1 MRLGVGAYLAA
12 GIGLALAV
20 PMMMTWERPP
30 MDTEQVGF
38 RGTAMEQITN
48 PRILKAKQA
57 ATTIPEA
64 SDQAETGGQKASEI
78 YQNVKVLG
86 DLNEAQFTRLMLA
99 ITEWVSPE
107 EGCNYCH
114 NEENLADD
122 SVYTKVVARKMLQMT
137 ANINSQWK
145 PHVADTGVTCY
156 TCHRGQPVP
165 KNTWAMNPGNLPET
179 GGWNAS
185 RMGQNLASKE
195 VGTTSMHYDP
205 FTDLLSKSQPIRVAA
220 QTALPEGHVSSN
232 QATEKT
238 YSLMMHFS
246 QSLAVNCTFCH
257 NSRNFSDWTQSP
269 PTRVKAWHGI
279 EMVSHVNKNYM
290 DTLADVFPDNRKG
303 PKGDVLKANC
313 ATCHQG
319 ANKPLYGA
327 QMLKDYIVELSAAK
341 Q

>member
-1 MRLGVGAYLAA
+1 MKLGVGAYLAA
-12 GIGLALAV
+12 GIGIALAV

-30 MDTEQVGF
+30 MDSTQGGF
-38 RGTAMEQITN
+38 RGTGMEQIVN
-48 PRILKAKQA
+48 PRMLAVKQA
-57 ATTIPEA
+57 ATTVPEA
-64 SDQAETGGQKASEI
+64 SDQAETGGPKASEI

-86 DLNEAQFTRLMLA
+86 DLNEAQFTRLMLS
-99 ITEWVSPE
+99 ITEWVAPE

-114 NEENLADD
+114 NPENLAED

-137 ANINSQWK
+137 ANINAEWK

-156 TCHRGQPVP
+156 TCHRGNPVP
-165 KNTWAMNPGNLPET
+165 KNTWAMNSGNMPET

-195 VGTTSMHYDP
+195 VGTTSLPYDP
-205 FTDLLSKSQPIRVAA
+205 FADLLTKTQSIRVAGL
-220 QTALPEGHVSSN
+220 TALPEAEGVSVK
-232 QATEKT
+232 QAEKT
-238 YSLMMHFS
+238 YGLMMHFS
-246 QSLAVNCTFCH
+246 QALAVNCTFCH
-257 NSRNFSDWTQSP
+257 NSRNFSNWSESP

-279 EMVSHVNKNYM
+279 QMVHNINENYIQS
-290 DTLADVFPDNRKG
+290 LADVFPADRKG
-303 PKGDVLKANC
+303 PMGDVKKANC

-341 Q
+341 E

>member
-1 MRLGVGAYLAA
+1 MKIAIPAAIGLGVLLA
-12 GIGLALAV
+12 I
-20 PMMMTWERPP
+20 PMMLQWERPP
-30 MDTEQVGF
+30 MDSTQQGF
-38 RGTAMEQITN
+38 RGTGMVQVDN
-48 PRILKAKQA
+48 PRMMAVKKAA
-57 ATTIPEA
+57 ATVPEA

-78 YQNVKVLG
+78 YENVKVLG

-145 PHVADTGVTCY
+145 PHVAETGVTCY

-165 KNTWAMNPGNLPET
+165 ANVWSINPGPKQA
-179 GGWNAS
+179 GGMAGS
-185 RMGQNLASKE
+185 RNGQNLAASQ
-195 VGTTSMHYDP
+195 VGFSSLPYDP
-205 FTDLLSKSQPIRVAA
+205 FRDLLTKTESIRVAA
-220 QTALPEGHVSSN
+220 TNGVAGRPQVPDPAGREDLWPDDALLPVDGCELHLLPQLTQLLGLDPE
-232 QATEKT
+232 
-238 YSLMMHFS
+238 
-246 QSLAVNCTFCH
+246 
-257 NSRNFSDWTQSP
+257 P

-279 EMVSHVNKNYM
+279 EMVSNINENYIQS
-290 DTLADVFPDNRKG
+290 LASVFPDNRKG
-303 PKGDVLKANC
+303 PTGDVLKANC

-341 Q
+341 E